1 MSRLEG
7 FPPISAAIAHTLI
20 LGSMP
25 GAASLAAS
33 RYYAHPRNLF
43 WPIIDT
49 VLSIDASEPYAERTR
64 ALAERGFALWDVLGA
79 CRRAGSLDIHIEQAS
94 VEINDFHS
102 FLAHHPRLT
111 RIFFNGAT
119 AEQLFRRHVVPT
131 LDPAR
136 RLSLIR
142 LPSTSPANA
151 SVPYAA
157 KLSAWKRLA
166 G

>member
-7 FPPISAAIAHTLI
+7 FPPISTASAHTLI

-25 GAASLAAS
+25 GAASLAAA

-49 VLSIDASEPYAERTR
+49 VLGIDACAPYAERTL
-64 ALAERGFALWDVLGA
+64 ALSERGFALWDVLGA
-79 CRRAGSLDIHIEQAS
+79 CRRAGSLDMHIEPAS
-94 VEINDFHS
+94 VEVNDFQS
-102 FLAHHPRLT
+102 FLAHHRLLT
-111 RIFFNGAT
+111 RIFFNGAA
-119 AEQLFRRHVVPT
+119 AEQLFRRRVVPA

-157 KLSAWKRLA
+157 KLSAWRRLA